1 MDSHQEDEKRLL
13 AEQQHQRQLDRQTDD
28 ALLEHEAVIE
38 QHVDEHWC
46 NIDKFH
52 DFIFKEVNGFVF
64 VPPRITAYLEESEA
78 EDRLH
83 TNDEFTP
90 RTFSWML
97 LEFDDLR
104 QMWANYLRR
113 DFHVDR

>member
-1 MDSHQEDEKRLL
+1 MGRM
-13 AEQQHQRQLDRQTDD
+13 AERHHQRQLDNQAEDQIM
-28 ALLEHEAVIE
+28 EHEMAVE
-38 QHVDEHWC
+38 QYVDEHWH

-52 DFIFKEVNGFVF
+52 DFIFKEVDKFVF
-64 VPPRITAYLEESEA
+64 LPPRVKTYLAEAES

-90 RTFSWML
+90 RTFAWLL
-97 LEFDDLR
+97 LELDDLKE
-104 QMWANYLRR
+104 MWTKHLRE